1 MKSKKNNSGT
11 KTTRKNFPKTKYY
24 FVLGIAIII
33 VLLLFILLVKLLF
46 DNLKP
51 DYYSVESRYKNAEEK
66 NEAAQK
72 KNANYD
78 VVGWIRV
85 QGTKIDFPVVAGN
98 DDSFINPV
106 ESTAYGWLSTKGDN
120 KYHNVMNIYGHN
132 IMNLGKTPLL
142 YDDSF
147 ERFEELLAF
156 VDYDFA
162 KENLY
167 FQYTMNGEDH
177 LYKIFAV
184 DVFDS
189 LNMSGLPTGNFTTK
203 EFNDHVKMLR
213 RNSIYDYDVNV
224 TSNDDIVSLIT
235 CTGLLS
241 DGYYYN
247 DIVVTGKLVVNGEST
262 KKYSVNKTSSYE
274 DIEKEMKGDDLDE

>member
-1 MKSKKNNSGT
+1 MSGKKKKMSVRLKSYNIVLIVALIVFMILLGVLLVIKMFGNSNYYRVESRKDNIEKSKKQDRS
-11 KTTRKNFPKTKYY
+11 
-24 FVLGIAIII
+24 
-33 VLLLFILLVKLLF
+33 
-46 DNLKP
+46 
-51 DYYSVESRYKNAEEK
+51 DYETI
-66 NEAAQK
+66 
-72 KNANYD
+72 
-78 VVGWIRV
+78 GWIRV
-85 QGTKIDFPVVAGN
+85 QGTNIDYPLYGIIEESYEYPVT
-98 DDSFINPV
+98 DSYLWSLNMDSKFHSMMV
-106 ESTAYGWLSTKGDN
+106 
-120 KYHNVMNIYGHN
+120 VYGHN

-247 DIVVTGKLVVNGEST
+247 DIVVTGKLVVNGLFFLFSMSISCLED
-262 KKYSVNKTSSYE
+262 KYNFLIFKPG
-274 DIEKEMKGDDLDE
+274 EKALGFSI